1 MAASEPTTLVLAL
14 EDPDCVDDVP
24 RLRAR
29 LHELLA
35 GREGVLI
42 VCDVAVLVDPDVAT
56 LDALARLAL
65 EVRRAGARIRL
76 SRASPGLRGLVALAG
91 LGEVLPCAESGL
103 EPERQP
109 EHREE
114 ARRVEEEGDPGDP
127 IA

>member
-1 MAASEPTTLVLAL
+1 M
-14 EDPDCVDDVP
+14 
-24 RLRAR
+24 
-29 LHELLA
+29 
-35 GREGVLI
+35 
-42 VCDVAVLVDPDVAT
+42 CDVAVLVDPDVAT